1 MKGQH
6 LDMDLEDVLFQGLD
20 LEGVFK
26 EVDLFLVWELYQGSR
41 AGKSLFASF

>member
-6 LDMDLEDVLFQGLD
+6 LDLDLEDALFQDLD

-26 EVDLFLVWELYQGSR
+26 EVDLFLVWERYQGSR
-41 AGKSLFASF
+41 AWKSLFAPF